1 MKNISKILI
10 AALILLFF
18 TSACQK
24 TGQTGFFLIKPTL
37 TSTPTVTATA
47 TATLTPTATAT
58 STSTPTITPTPTPV
72 FITVEKGKV
81 TVPILLYH
89 HVTTALDGSRY
100 NIDPAIFDEQMKW
113 LRDNQYTTITV
124 SEVASLILNG
134 GEMPRRPVVIT
145 FDDGNID
152 VYQNAYP
159 ILEKYGLT
167 ATFYIVDRYLNGKDM
182 ISTTQVKELIQKGWE
197 IGSHSKYHT
206 DLMSPSADL
215 ETEIRLSKLEM
226 QERLGITINSFAYP
240 FGSANEQVIDKTIR
254 SGYTSA
260 VGLGESITHG
270 YFDIFYLNR
279 IEIQADYS
287 MEKFISLLPWSG
299 QIQ

>member
-1 MKNISKILI
+1 MKKYTTTI
-10 AALILLFF
+10 AVALIFLFGI
-18 TSACQK
+18 TSCQK
-24 TGQTGFFLIKPTL
+24 TGQTTFFLFKPTL
-37 TSTPTVTATA
+37 TTTPTATATATVTPTPTVTATS
-47 TATLTPTATAT
+47 TATA
-58 STSTPTITPTPTPV
+58 TITPTPTPA
-72 FITVEKGKV
+72 FITVEAGKI

-89 HVTTALDGSRY
+89 HVTSALDGSRY
-100 NIDPAIFDEQMKW
+100 NIDPAIFDAQMKW
-113 LRDNQYTTITV
+113 LQDNHYTTISV

-152 VYQNAYP
+152 VYKNAYP
-159 ILEKYGLT
+159 ILEKCGFT

-182 ISTTQVKELIQKGWE
+182 ISSTQVKELIQKGWE

-206 DLMSPSADL
+206 DLMSPGADL
-215 ETEIRLSKLEM
+215 ETEIRQSKLDM
-226 QERLGITINSFAYP
+226 QDRLGITINSFAYP

-260 VGLGESITHG
+260 VGLGEAITHG
-270 YFDIFYLNR
+270 YYDIFYLNR

>member
-1 MKNISKILI
+1 MKKYTTTFLVVLI
-10 AALILLFF
+10 MLFSS
-18 TSACQK
+18 TSCQK
-24 TGQTGFFLIKPTL
+24 TGQTTFFLFKPTL
-37 TSTPTVTATA
+37 TTTPTITATA
-47 TATLTPTATAT
+47 TATQTPTATAT
-58 STSTPTITPTPTPV
+58 STATPTITPTPTPA
-72 FITVEKGKV
+72 FITVEAGKI

-113 LRDNQYTTITV
+113 LYDNHYSTISV

-134 GEMPRRPVVIT
+134 GQMPLRPVVIT

-152 VYQNAYP
+152 VFQGAYP
-159 ILEKYGLT
+159 ILDKYGFT

-182 ISTTQVKELIQKGWE
+182 ISTVQVKELIQKGWE

-206 DLMSPSADL
+206 DLMSPGADL
-215 ETEIRLSKLEM
+215 ETEIVQSKLDM
-226 QERLGITINSFAYP
+226 QQRLGISINSFAYP

-260 VGLGESITHG
+260 VGLGEAITHG
-270 YFDIFYLNR
+270 YYDIFYLNR
-279 IEIQADYS
+279 IEIQADYT
-287 MEKFISLLPWSG
+287 MDKFISLLPWSG